1 MHAINA
7 VITAKT
13 GLEKEV
19 KETLL
24 EMIKKVEKE
33 EGTLIYTLHSSSE
46 SKGKFFFYELYKNR
60 QAIDK
65 HFSTDYFKKL
75 GEDLKNI
82 TEEIDVEI
90 FEVVEGITPK
100 L

>member
-7 VITAKT
+7 VITAKS
-13 GLEKEV
+13 GFENEV
-19 KETLL
+19 KATLQA
-24 EMIKKVEKE
+24 MIKKVENE
-33 EGTLIYTLHSSSE
+33 EETIIYTLHSSSE

-60 QAIDK
+60 EAIEK

-82 TEEIDVEI
+82 TEGIDVEI